1 MYQSDRNAL
10 VVVRL
15 MRATEQ
21 FRKALAA
28 SMECAQEEARTLED
42 LLADNEFAQ
51 SELQQVIDALDD
63 TFLAQ

>member
-1 MYQSDRNAL
+1 MYRADRNAL

-21 FRKALAA
+21 FRKALNA
-28 SMECAQEEARTLED
+28 SLECAQEEARTLED